1 MFNFFSKNKNEKEI
15 KDSDV
20 KSNIMSTKQTDEQPK
35 SFKIPSQI
43 SPLKKVSDNTKNSC
57 EEPQK
62 FKEKKQFNADN
73 TPAQELSIEEIRN
86 RVIKKANEILKQ
98 LNIDTTNKNNLPD
111 DFSKQFNLDRN
122 YMNAFKIFKYLVT
135 NSEYDKNKLWEKQK
149 DLKNGLPFDDVVL
162 KEIYRCIC
170 EQKTVCTG
178 YTSAMV
184 YLLNKIG
191 IPASQESIAP
201 PSDDKRLYHAIV
213 VFMANGEEKIC
224 DPTLAKMLLTSGNIK
239 KVTLNQFTY
248 SRDVYFG
255 KIRPSWKTNAK
266 FSNVDIEN
274 TTTWYT
280 LNF

>member
-1 MFNFFSKNKNEKEI
+1 MFDFFRKNKNKKNKVTSET
-15 KDSDV
+15 S
-20 KSNIMSTKQTDEQPK
+20 SHIMSAKKADEPK
-35 SFKIPSQI
+35 PFNIPL
-43 SPLKKVSDNTKNSC
+43 PKVTENTKNSC
-57 EEPQK
+57 QK
-62 FKEKKQFNADN
+62 SQSCKEVEKNKFDD
-73 TPAQELSIEEIRN
+73 TLEQELSIEEIRN
-86 RVIKKANEILKQ
+86 KVIKKANEILKQ
-98 LNIDTTNKNNLPD
+98 LNIDTTNKNNMPD
-111 DFSKQFNLDRN
+111 NFLKEFNLDRN

-135 NSEYDKNKLWEKQK
+135 NSEYDKDKLWEKQK

-213 VFMANGEEKIC
+213 VFMSNGEEKIC

-266 FSNVDIEN
+266 FSNVDIEH
-274 TTTWYT
+274 TSWYT

>member
-1 MFNFFSKNKNEKEI
+1 MFNFFRKNKNKKEKI
-15 KDSDV
+15 SDDASSHITSAQ
-20 KSNIMSTKQTDEQPK
+20 KADEPKPFNIPLPK
-35 SFKIPSQI
+35 VPES
-43 SPLKKVSDNTKNSC
+43 TKNSSTKSQSSKDM
-57 EEPQK
+57 EQQK
-62 FKEKKQFNADN
+62 FDA
-73 TPAQELSIEEIRN
+73 TPAQQLSIEEIRN
-86 RVIKKANEILKQ
+86 RVIKKGNEILKQ
-98 LNIDTTNKNNLPD
+98 LNIDTSNRNNAPD
-111 DFSKQFNLDRN
+111 DFLKELNLDRN
-122 YMNAFKIFKYLVT
+122 YMNAFKIFKYLVL
-135 NSEYDKNKLWEKQK
+135 NSKYDKDKLWEKQE

-213 VFMANGEEKIC
+213 VFMSNGEEKIC

-266 FSNVDIEN
+266 FENIDIEH
-274 TTTWYT
+274 TSWYT

>member
-1 MFNFFSKNKNEKEI
+1 MFDFFRKNKNKKNKVTSET
-15 KDSDV
+15 S
-20 KSNIMSTKQTDEQPK
+20 SHIMSAKKADEPK
-35 SFKIPSQI
+35 PFNILP
-43 SPLKKVSDNTKNSC
+43 KVTENTKISSTKSQSC
-57 EEPQK
+57 KEVEKNK
-62 FKEKKQFNADN
+62 FDDTLE
-73 TPAQELSIEEIRN
+73 QELSIEEIRN
-86 RVIKKANEILKQ
+86 KVIKKANEILKQ
-98 LNIDTTNKNNLPD
+98 LNIDTTNKNNMPD
-111 DFSKQFNLDRN
+111 NFLKEFNLDRN

-135 NSEYDKNKLWEKQK
+135 NSEYDKDKLWEKQK

-213 VFMANGEEKIC
+213 VFMSNGEEKIC

-266 FSNVDIEN
+266 FSNVDIEH
-274 TTTWYT
+274 TSWYT